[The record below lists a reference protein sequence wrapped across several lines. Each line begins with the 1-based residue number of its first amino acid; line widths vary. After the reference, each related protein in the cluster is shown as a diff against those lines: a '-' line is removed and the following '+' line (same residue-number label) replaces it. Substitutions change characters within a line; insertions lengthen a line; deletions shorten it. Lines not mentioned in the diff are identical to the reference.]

1 MGYISNNS
9 KKFKI
14 FVANKIQFIRE
25 NADPNQWFYMPTK
38 KNPAGDSSRGLKD
51 VHAEKTKRWFE
62 GPGFLW
68 KSESEWLT
76 QVPVDVDDNDPEV
89 KATLIV
95 NLAAIEFDLLSKLAA
110 KFSSWLKLRKAVALI
125 IQLLQI
131 LLIQVTLKQYT
142 TTKPPVNMKMFQEAS
157 NAIIILVQN
166 KHFKDEIQKIRQ
178 KEGSLS
184 KELWPSGLRYC
195 DQNWKVPGLNS
206 TKGLGQA

>member
-1 MGYISNNS
+1 MC
-9 KKFKI
+9 
-14 FVANKIQFIRE
+14 IQRKQKGGLRVLDFYG
-25 NADPNQWFYMPTK
+25 NQ
-38 KNPAGDSSRGLKD
+38 R
-51 VHAEKTKRWFE
+51 
-62 GPGFLW
+62 
-68 KSESEWLT
+68 
-76 QVPVDVDDNDPEV
+76 V

-95 NLAAIEFDLLSKLAA
+95 NLAAIEFDLLSKLEA

-125 IQLLQI
+125 LQLLQI

-184 KELWPSGLRYC
+184 KESQLSVV
-195 DQNWKVPGLNS
+195 N
-206 TKGLGQA
+206 